1 MVESRK
7 EIRQRE
13 LRERGEQLAEKLKT
27 KAVFGLMDSDRGD
40 GSARHAISLFPATS
54 DFLSV
59 TVNRHKIHVSIFNAI
74 YIFQRRLFLGT

>member
-13 LRERGEQLAEKLKT
+13 LRERGAQL
-27 KAVFGLMDSDRGD
+27 AVFGLMDSDRGD
-40 GSARHAISLFPATS
+40 GSARHAISILFPATS

-59 TVNRHKIHVSIFNAI
+59 TVNRHKLHVSIFNAI
-74 YIFQRRLFLGT
+74 YIFQRRLFLGK